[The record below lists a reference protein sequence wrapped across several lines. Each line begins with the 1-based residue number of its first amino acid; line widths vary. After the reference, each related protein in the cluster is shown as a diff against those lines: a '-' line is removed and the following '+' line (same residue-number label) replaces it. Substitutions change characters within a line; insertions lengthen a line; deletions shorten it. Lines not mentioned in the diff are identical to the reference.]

1 VNPFQ
6 KRRNIMEHRQI
17 LGEARG
23 ASFDTFA
30 KADQAIRR
38 LRTAGFTDE
47 QLLTA
52 CPTKFKDEC
61 ACAIPNSAPP
71 TVGETVGKGAVTG
84 AAIGGLA
91 LAATVLTGGLSVPA
105 AALLIGGSAFAGGF
119 SNLIVTKGYEVE
131 APDFVRKAIH
141 DGRIVVG
148 VEVRGNDAAS
158 RLAEAQRIMD
168 EAGGEQLQP
177 T

>member
-1 VNPFQ
+1 
-6 KRRNIMEHRQI
+6 MEHRQI

-23 ASFDTFA
+23 ASFDSVA

-38 LRTAGFTDE
+38 LRAAGFTDA

-52 CPTKFKDEC
+52 CPAKFKDAC
-61 ACAIPNSAPP
+61 ACAMPNTDSSGVS
-71 TVGETVGKGAVTG
+71 VGETVGKGAATG

-91 LAATVLTGGLSVPA
+91 LAATVLTGGLSAPA
-105 AALLIGGSAFAGGF
+105 AALLIGGSALAGGF

-141 DGRIVVG
+141 AGRIVVG
-148 VEVRGNDAAS
+148 VEVRDNDPAG
-158 RLAEAQRIMD
+158 RLAEAQRILD
-168 EAGGEQLQP
+168 EAGGEELRP